1 MVFPSHL
8 SLRFIPAPSHLMWF
22 DFVFGFWFLPSSKTN
37 TQNSNSIQDTVKEEE
52 TRGGAGAVSL

>member
-1 MVFPSHL
+1 
-8 SLRFIPAPSHLMWF
+8 MWF

-37 TQNSNSIQDTVKEEE
+37 TQNSNSIQDTVEEEEE

>member
-1 MVFPSHL
+1 
-8 SLRFIPAPSHLMWF
+8 MWF

-37 TQNSNSIQDTVKEEE
+37 TQNSNSIQDTVEEEE